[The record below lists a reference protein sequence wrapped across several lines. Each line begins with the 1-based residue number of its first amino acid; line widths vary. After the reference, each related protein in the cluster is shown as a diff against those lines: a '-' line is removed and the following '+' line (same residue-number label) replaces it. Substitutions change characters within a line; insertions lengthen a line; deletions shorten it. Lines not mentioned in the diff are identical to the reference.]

1 MTHDSAMPNPV
12 GNVPQWQ
19 LSDRLRKIRRDR
31 HLTQDEIA
39 QALGVKPV
47 TWSAWE
53 AGRTRPH
60 DVVELAVA
68 IENTYGIPASWTL
81 GVLTGPDQSATNP
94 MGIPVQ
100 RPGGGGPSKGRRWND
115 MAFAAVL

>member
-1 MTHDSAMPNPV
+1 MAHNASPGGLPV
-12 GNVPQWQ
+12 WS

-31 HLTQDEIA
+31 HLTQDEFA
-39 QALGVKPV
+39 QALGVKREAL
-47 TWSAWE
+47 SAWE

-60 DVVELAVA
+60 DVVELAVI

-81 GVLTGPDQSATNP
+81 GVLSGPDQSATNP

-100 RPGGGGPSKGRRWND
+100 RPGGGGPNHGRRWTD